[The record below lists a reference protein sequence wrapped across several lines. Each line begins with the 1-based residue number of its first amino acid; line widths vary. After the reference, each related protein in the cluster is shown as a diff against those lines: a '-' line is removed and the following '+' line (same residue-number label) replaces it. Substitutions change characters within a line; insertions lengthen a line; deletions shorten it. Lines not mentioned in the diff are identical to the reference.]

1 MTHGIVKEQ
10 FLTNKSTF
18 RRSRNVMFWKRCF
31 LSLNGSKNLSL
42 WEIYFYY
49 FFFFNLIFSPSRLLE
64 KNGSVYEKLM
74 KLLVYPSGAEKSNVK
89 FQEG

>member
-18 RRSRNVMFWKRCF
+18 RRRRNVMFWKRCF
-31 LSLNGSKNLSL
+31 LSLNVSKNVFLMRNLLSL
-42 WEIYFYY
+42 L
-49 FFFFNLIFSPSRLLE
+49 FFNLIVSPSRLLE
-64 KNGSVYEKLM
+64 KNGPVYEKLM

>member
-18 RRSRNVMFWKRCF
+18 RRRRNVMFWKRCF
-31 LSLNGSKNLSL
+31 LSLNVSK
-42 WEIYFYY
+42 Y
-49 FFFFNLIFSPSRLLE
+49 FFLMRNLLLLFFLNLIFSPSRLLE
-64 KNGSVYEKLM
+64 KNGPVYEKLM
-74 KLLVYPSGAEKSNVK
+74 KLLVYPSGAEKSSVK

>member
-18 RRSRNVMFWKRCF
+18 RRRRNVMFWKRCF
-31 LSLNGSKNLSL
+31 LSLNVSKNVFLMRNLLSL
-42 WEIYFYY
+42 L
-49 FFFFNLIFSPSRLLE
+49 FFNLIFSPSRLLE
-64 KNGSVYEKLM
+64 KNGLVYEKLM

>member
-1 MTHGIVKEQ
+1 MVQKIFPYE
-10 FLTNKSTF
+10 KST
-18 RRSRNVMFWKRCF
+18 ST
-31 LSLNGSKNLSL
+31 
-42 WEIYFYY
+42 I
-49 FFFFNLIFSPSRLLE
+49 FFFNLIFSPSRLLE